1 MAQRLYMR
9 NAVVLAKI
17 ETTEGTDSVPT
28 GGSNAI
34 LVSDMTLEPLAGSEV
49 SLAYIRQSFGA
60 SPSIRVEDYTTCSFT
75 IDIAGSGTAGVAP
88 AWGPLLR
95 GCGFSQTL
103 TASAVTGT
111 ATTGAAS
118 SITLA
123 AGATDDMYVGAT
135 ITITGG
141 TGSGQS
147 RVVTNYAAS
156 SKVATVHKAWVTTPD
171 ATSTYS
177 ISANAAYTPVSTGFE
192 SLTIYY
198 NVNGVRHKLT
208 GAKGSVSFTMSANER
223 PSMKFSFTGV
233 YNPVSDAAESTADF
247 SAFQV
252 PPPITSTN
260 TIASIAGKLTD
271 GSATGVQL
279 QSWNLDMANAV
290 KHRQLVGSAGV
301 ILTDRAPAGSISLE
315 ATTVTFKDWWDY
327 VRTSSRDPFLI
338 QNGTVAGNIVSI
350 YAPQLQLTS
359 PSYADSDGI
368 TMFNANTLALPDVGN
383 DEVRI
388 VSK

>member
-17 ETTEGTDSVPT
+17 ETTEGVDASPT

-34 LVSDMTLEPLAGSEV
+34 LVSDMSLEPLAGSEV
-49 SLAYIRQSFGA
+49 SLSYIKQAFGA

-75 IDIAGSGTAGVAP
+75 IDVAGSGAAGTAP

-95 GCGFSQTL
+95 ACGFAQTL

-111 ATTGAAS
+111 ASAGASS

-123 AGATDDMYVGAT
+123 SGATDDMYVGAT
-135 ITITGG
+135 ISITGG

-147 RVVTNYAAS
+147 RVITNYVAS
-156 SKVATVHKAWVTTPD
+156 TKVATVHKAWDTAPG
-171 ATSTYS
+171 ATSVYS
-177 ISANAAYTPVSTGFE
+177 ISANATYTPVSSGFE
-192 SLTIYY
+192 TLTIYY

-223 PSMKFSFTGV
+223 PAMKFNFTGV
-233 YNPVSDAAESTADF
+233 FNTVVDASEATANF

-271 GSATGVQL
+271 GSASGVQL
-279 QSWNLDMANAV
+279 QSWSLDMANAV

-301 ILTDRAPAGSISLE
+301 ILTDRAPAGSVSLE
-315 ATTVTFKDWWDY
+315 ATTVAFKDWFEY
-327 VRTSSRDPFLI
+327 VRTSSTDPMFI
-338 QNGTVAGNIVSI
+338 ENGTVAGNIVNI
-350 YAPQLQLTS
+350 YAPKLQLTA
-359 PSYADSDGI
+359 PTYADSDGI

>member
-17 ETTEGTDSVPT
+17 ETTEGVDASPT

-34 LVSDMTLEPLAGSEV
+34 LVSDMSLEPLAGSEV
-49 SLAYIRQSFGA
+49 SLSYIKQAFGA

-75 IDIAGSGTAGVAP
+75 IDVAGSGAAGTAP

-95 GCGFSQTL
+95 ACGFAQTL

-111 ATTGAAS
+111 ASAGASS

-123 AGATDDMYVGAT
+123 SGATDDMYVGAT
-135 ITITGG
+135 ISITGG

-147 RVVTNYAAS
+147 RVITNYVAS
-156 SKVATVHKAWVTTPD
+156 TKVATVHKAWDTAPG
-171 ATSTYS
+171 ATSVYS
-177 ISANAAYTPVSTGFE
+177 ISANATYTPVSSGFE
-192 SLTIYY
+192 TLTIYY

-223 PSMKFSFTGV
+223 PAMKFSFTGV
-233 YNPVSDAAESTADF
+233 FNTVVDASEATANF

-271 GSATGVQL
+271 GSASGVQL
-279 QSWNLDMANAV
+279 QSWSLDMANAV

-301 ILTDRAPAGSISLE
+301 ILTDRAPAGSVSLE
-315 ATTVTFKDWWDY
+315 ATTVAFKDWFEY
-327 VRTSSRDPFLI
+327 VRTSSTDPMFI
-338 QNGTVAGNIVSI
+338 ENGTVAGNIVNI
-350 YAPQLQLTS
+350 YAPKLQLTA
-359 PSYADSDGI
+359 PTYADSDGI